1 MALERAAWLERR
13 YGAEVQWLPF
23 DLHPEYPPGGVPRT
37 RLEQRYG
44 KGFLDHVR
52 EMIEA
57 AGFEHAPPAHVPR
70 SLASLQLAEVAR
82 EEGGRGVLESGRLDH
97 LADVVEEPLAVALL

>member
-1 MALERAAWLERR
+1 MGLERAAWLERR

-23 DLHPEYPPGGVPRT
+23 DLHPEYPPGGVSRT

-52 EMIEA
+52 QMVEA
-57 AGFEHAPPAHVPR
+57 AGLEHAPPPHVPR

-82 EEGGRGVLESGRLDH
+82 EAGAHEQVHSRLFR
-97 LADVVEEPLAVALL
+97 LLGARP